1 MREIDDSLLNDFES
15 SQDIVKL
22 YLKDATLWLFA
33 AFENIS
39 AEEIELIREQDFH
52 WKTVRIAKTSYFC
65 FSPAGYSWNEIA
77 LQNSLKSQDLEE
89 LLDYQSD
96 TLPIRFIGLHGDT
109 REIFTDRDFILDK
122 LQTEKLKAA
131 VKNQQY
137 VTQKEIDDLNFLG
150 DPTPLLRAMQST
162 EMPDILSVNVNQ
174 KAHKVE
180 FKVNTMPKREFKEPR
195 ARWILRHFE
204 QISGYEKLRTYSALL
219 ETMAEER
226 IEREWKHC
234 LLPAD
239 VFQELDR
246 AAQEAEVSRQL
257 RNLGY
262 VHLIEEELE
271 NLPNNY
277 YFAIYSAMLFNW
289 RYSKGIYHFDDDVL
303 KSVYLASLP
312 VHIKATIFTRLPEF
326 CIYAKTPGMTDWNGN
341 PMQGFFAMTE
351 EVPVNEELAELINER
366 YEDQEDLELLETD
379 SNLYLLID
387 GGSTDES
394 SDGRTNIVKI
404 PIDFETLEECLELIE
419 VIEPRP
425 DERKPTTKELIEWA
439 TPFLSQLLYLCS
451 EEPEIENSRDQELKP
466 ETEDVKKTKKGLRLY
481 VPNRINEWL
490 CGWRTGSFIK
500 RQKTFEQEENELSR
514 ANEPIKSIRG
524 HLRRAHWHTF
534 YAGKR
539 TAAKREIRV
548 KWLQMIK
555 VNFESQETDKL
566 PTVIKR
572 VE

>member
-1 MREIDDSLLNDFES
+1 MREIDDSLLNDFKS

-22 YLKDATLWLFA
+22 YLKDNTLWLFA
-33 AFENIS
+33 AFKDIS
-39 AEEIELIREQDFH
+39 AEEMELLREQDFH

-65 FSPAGYSWNEIA
+65 FSPTGYSWNEIA
-77 LQNSLKSQDLEE
+77 LQNSLKSQNLEE
-89 LLDYQSD
+89 LIGYQIG
-96 TLPIRFIGLHGDT
+96 TLPIRFVGVREDT
-109 REIFTDRDFILDK
+109 QDVFTDRDFVLDE
-122 LQTEKLKAA
+122 LQTGKLKAV
-131 VKNQQY
+131 VKNQEY
-137 VTQKEIDDLNFLG
+137 ITQKEIDDLNFLG
-150 DPTPLLRAMQST
+150 DPTPLLRAMQNT
-162 EMPDILSVNVNQ
+162 EMPDILGVEVNRE
-174 KAHKVE
+174 AHKVE
-180 FKVNTMPKREFKEPR
+180 FKVNMMPKREFKEPR

-204 QISGYEKLRTYSALL
+204 NISGYDKLRTYSALL

-246 AAQEAEVSRQL
+246 VAEESEVRRQL
-257 RNLGY
+257 KNLGY
-262 VHLIEEELE
+262 EHLIEEELE
-271 NLPNNY
+271 KLPDNY
-277 YFAIYSAMLFNW
+277 YFAVYSAVLFNW
-289 RYSKGIYHFDDDVL
+289 RYSKGIYNFDDDVL

-312 VHIKATIFTRLPEF
+312 VHIKGNIFTRLPEY

-351 EVPVNEELAELINER
+351 KVPVDEELAEFINGH
-366 YEDQEDLELLETD
+366 YEDQEDLEPLETD

-394 SDGRTNIVKI
+394 SDGRTNIVKM

-419 VIEPRP
+419 LIEPRP
-425 DERKPTTKELIEWA
+425 DEREPTTEELIEWA
-439 TPFLSQLLYLCS
+439 VPFLSQLLYLCS
-451 EEPEIENSRDQELKP
+451 EEPEIENSRDRELKP

-481 VPNRINEWL
+481 VPSRINEWL

-500 RQKTFEQEENELSR
+500 RQKVLENAENELNR
-514 ANEPIKSIRG
+514 VNETTKSVRG